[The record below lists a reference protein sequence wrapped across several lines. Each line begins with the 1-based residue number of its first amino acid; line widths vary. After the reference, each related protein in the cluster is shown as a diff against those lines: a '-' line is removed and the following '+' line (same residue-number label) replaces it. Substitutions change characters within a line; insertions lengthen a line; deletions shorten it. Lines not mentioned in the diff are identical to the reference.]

1 VLLLT
6 SSFSN
11 ETRPR
16 VASWHLNVVRASK
29 IALLA
34 AGISAILVVGIFAV
48 RLIFAWHH
56 PPSAAPA
63 ASITLLGYTNITRSN
78 PDSNVFVYPGRG
90 EWLLARMI
98 LKNEGKGS
106 ILYKAWGDEPY
117 GWANAQTGQGLT
129 NGFLAPPFTG
139 LFVVLAPGSNAVF
152 SVWLPADT
160 SRWQCGFSVYTPSVR
175 ERAVWRMISWKKF
188 QNRSLNWLWWP
199 CVWSL
204 PLLPDESGPEVEVK
218 SRSLEVD
225 RGTDRSPRDNP
236 DAANP
241 ANTTP
246 LHSATR

>member
-1 VLLLT
+1 MLLLT

-129 NGFLAPPFTG
+129 NGFLAPPYGFICSAG
-139 LFVVLAPGSNAVF
+139 PRLECSVFGMASRRYFALAMRLF
-152 SVWLPADT
+152 
-160 SRWQCGFSVYTPSVR
+160 C
-175 ERAVWRMISWKKF
+175 
-188 QNRSLNWLWWP
+188 
-199 CVWSL
+199 
-204 PLLPDESGPEVEVK
+204 
-218 SRSLEVD
+218 
-225 RGTDRSPRDNP
+225 
-236 DAANP
+236 
-241 ANTTP
+241 
-246 LHSATR
+246 LHSKCEGACCLAHDFMEKVPE